1 MTLAVL
7 KFVRSVFLVLA
18 IALAAFVL
26 VAQPASAQS
35 SFGDSSF
42 RLRFPFFRIPLPTT
56 PAPAPTPTPPPP
68 SPSPSPTPTPSPA
81 PTPSPSPA
89 PATDFATLV
98 EQFIVVKINEERSRN
113 GRPALLLDDKLAN
126 IARAH
131 SSDMLQKNYFSHT
144 SPTGCNTSCRLK
156 AAGYA
161 WRAYGEN
168 IHYRK
173 GTALAAETAAAAIV
187 GAWMNSSG
195 HRTNILGSF
204 TRIGLGVASGN
215 STTYTTATFAT
226 PR

>member
-35 SFGDSSF
+35 SFGDSYF

-98 EQFIVVKINEERSRN
+98 E
-113 GRPALLLDDKLAN
+113 
-126 IARAH
+126 
-131 SSDMLQKNYFSHT
+131 
-144 SPTGCNTSCRLK
+144 
-156 AAGYA
+156 
-161 WRAYGEN
+161 
-168 IHYRK
+168 
-173 GTALAAETAAAAIV
+173 
-187 GAWMNSSG
+187 
-195 HRTNILGSF
+195 
-204 TRIGLGVASGN
+204 
-215 STTYTTATFAT
+215 
-226 PR
+226 

>member
-18 IALAAFVL
+18 IALAAFVI

-68 SPSPSPTPTPSPA
+68 SPSPAPSPSPTPSPSPA

-113 GRPALLLDDKLAN
+113 GRPALTLEEKLAN

-161 WRAYGEN
+161 WRASGEN

-173 GTALAAETAAAAIV
+173 GKALAAETAAAAIV

-204 TRIGLGVASGN
+204 MRI
-215 STTYTTATFAT
+215 
-226 PR
+226 